1 MKTKPPKPAP
11 RSWKVWLI
19 RVALILIALILILPI
34 VHVSLTKLWNIPWS
48 PMQTQRQLQAWMA
61 DQSESRQPIQWR
73 TLDEIPRPLIHYIWA
88 SEDQRFFV
96 HDGFDFTEL
105 EKAIDEVLAG
115 KKGGGRGA
123 STISMQAARSVYL
136 WQGRSYL
143 RKALEAYYTFWME
156 TLLSKTRIL
165 ELYLNHIELG
175 RGVYGVGTGA
185 EAQFG
190 KPVNQLTSRQ
200 MMALAA
206 ILPNPREWSAAKP
219 NAVVERKIRRIQRLS
234 SRAPFPTD
242 ELSPTND

>member
-1 MKTKPPKPAP
+1 MPATKPPPPK
-11 RSWKVWLI
+11 RRRWVRIVLLLL
-19 RVALILIALILILPI
+19 VALLLFPAI
-34 VHVSLTKLWNIPWS
+34 HVTLTRFVNLPWS
-48 PMQTQRQLQAWMA
+48 PMQSQRQWQAWR
-61 DQSESRQPIQWR
+61 DGNSESRQPIQWR
-73 TLDEIPRPLIHYIWA
+73 TLDQIPRPLIHYIWA

-175 RGVYGVGTGA
+175 RGVYGVGAGA

-190 KPVNQLTSRQ
+190 KPVNQLTPRQ

-206 ILPNPREWSAAKP
+206 ILPNPREWSASKP

-234 SRAPFPTD
+234 SRAPFPVD
-242 ELSPTND
+242 ELAPTND